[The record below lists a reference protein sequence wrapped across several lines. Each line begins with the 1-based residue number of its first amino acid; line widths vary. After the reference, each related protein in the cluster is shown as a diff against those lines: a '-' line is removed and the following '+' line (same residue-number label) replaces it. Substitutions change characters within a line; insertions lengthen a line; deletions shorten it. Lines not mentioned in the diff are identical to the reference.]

1 MAIESLTAVAGLAL
15 KLAVTVSVGAVV
27 RVSVPAASKKSVQ
40 LTGVSLST
48 LTVRVS
54 GVLESA
60 AI

>member
-1 MAIESLTAVAGLAL
+1 MAIESLTAVAGLAQQ
-15 KLAVTVSVGAVV
+15 LAVTASVGAVV
-27 RVSVPAASKKSVQ
+27 RVSVPAASKISVKFP
-40 LTGVSLST
+40 GVSLST